1 MKHKTG
7 NRVLFEHKGDRMR
20 GEVVGYT
27 DLFDGNRVY
36 HIKVDDGKHVLMYH
50 NVTEKEIR
58 SILVTDDGHE
68 RRQIIS

>member
-1 MKHKTG
+1 VKYTTG

-27 DLFDGNRVY
+27 QLFDGNRVY
-36 HIKVDDGKHVLMYH
+36 HIKVDDGNHMVMCY

-58 SILVTDDGHE
+58 SIL
-68 RRQIIS
+68 ILS